1 MKLTEPVM
9 QDITAIKSTPA
20 KLVQPAKQ
28 QGCLVLAASQVI
40 TNKRRSG
47 SVTPRLE
54 KCPVCTEAPIL
65 SVSGQVL

>member
-20 KLVQPAKQ
+20 KPVQLAATRML
-28 QGCLVLAASQVI
+28 GSAASQVI
-40 TNKRRSG
+40 TQRQSG
-47 SVTPRLE
+47 SVTIRLE